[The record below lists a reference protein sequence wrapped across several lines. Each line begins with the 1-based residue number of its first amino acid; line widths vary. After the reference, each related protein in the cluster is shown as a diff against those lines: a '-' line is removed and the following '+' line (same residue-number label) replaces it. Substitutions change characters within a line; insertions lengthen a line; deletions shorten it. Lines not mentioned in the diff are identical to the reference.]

1 MKINGLMKGK
11 TIEEIIK
18 EYNQRLQKRLREKIK
33 KKNEDEENGWKMIE
47 KKEDEDYESRLNLK
61 F

>member
-1 MKINGLMKGK
+1 MKGK

-18 EYNQRLQKRLREKIK
+18 EFNQRLQKRLREKIK
-33 KKNEDEENGWKMIE
+33 KENKEEIDENGWKMIE